1 MTRYVE
7 SARAAVAAIQPGD
20 KVVVAGCSGVPSAL
34 LQGIMED
41 SERLR
46 GVTLY
51 SGMLCGPSNYA
62 FMAPPYDERL
72 RYVTWHMPHAFMKG
86 IAGAHVEFLPISWA
100 RIDRFLRD
108 LKPDVALIHLSPEE
122 AGFHSLGVSTG
133 YNHSAIQYA
142 RTVIAQVND
151 QMPWSFGESRVA
163 VSDVDVAL
171 RVSRALEPFDQ
182 PTVDDPVLASVGD
195 RVAELVPNGAV
206 LQVGVGGIP
215 SATLNGVQRRGRE
228 VSLYSLVT
236 DEAVDLARGGGL
248 CPIRPG
254 GPSIVAVESL
264 GTQRT
269 FDFVARNELVQM
281 VPSIRMQNPVELSRV
296 RALYSVNSCLEID
309 LLGQCNSEMLGGRQ
323 ISGIGG
329 SIDFI
334 EGSWL
339 SEGGRSIVALPAT
352 TGGGRSRIV
361 PTLAAGTP
369 ITLPRHALHTVVTE
383 YGAAQLYDKSTRERR
398 EALISIAHPD
408 HRAQLRRA
416 MA

>member
-1 MTRYVE
+1 MTRQVD

-34 LQGIMED
+34 LQGLMED

-51 SGMLCGPSNYA
+51 SGMLCGPSSYA

-72 RYVTWHMPHAFMKG
+72 RYITWHMPHAFMKG

-100 RIDRFLRD
+100 RVDRFLRD
-108 LKPDVALIHLSPEE
+108 LKPDVALIQLSPQE
-122 AGFHSLGVSTG
+122 GDFYSLGVSPG
-133 YNHSAIQYA
+133 YHPSAIRYA
-142 RTVIAQVND
+142 RTVIAEVNER
-151 QMPWSFGESRVA
+151 MPWSFGDSRVA
-163 VSDVDVAL
+163 ASDVDIAL
-171 RVSRALEPFDQ
+171 PVSRALLPFDQ
-182 PTVDDPVLASVGD
+182 PTVEDPVLARVGD
-195 RVAELVPNGAV
+195 MVAELVPDGAV

-215 SATLNGVQRRGRE
+215 SATLTGLQRRGRE

-236 DEAVDLARGGGL
+236 DEAVDLARSGGL
-248 CPIRPG
+248 RPITPG
-254 GPSIVAVESL
+254 GPSIVAVESM
-264 GTQRT
+264 GTQRS
-269 FDFVARNELVQM
+269 FDFVARNPLVHM
-281 VPSIRMQNPVELSRV
+281 VPSTRMQNPVELSRV

-309 LLGQCNSEMLGGRQ
+309 LLGQCNSEVLGGKQ

-339 SEGGRSIVALPAT
+339 SEGGRSIVALPST
-352 TGGGRSRIV
+352 TRGGHSRIV
-361 PTLAAGTP
+361 PMLAAGTP
-369 ITLPRHALHTVVTE
+369 VTLPRHALHTVVTE
-383 YGAAQLYDKSTRERR
+383 YGAVQLYDKSDRERR

-408 HRAQLRRA
+408 HRAELRRA
-416 MA
+416 MK